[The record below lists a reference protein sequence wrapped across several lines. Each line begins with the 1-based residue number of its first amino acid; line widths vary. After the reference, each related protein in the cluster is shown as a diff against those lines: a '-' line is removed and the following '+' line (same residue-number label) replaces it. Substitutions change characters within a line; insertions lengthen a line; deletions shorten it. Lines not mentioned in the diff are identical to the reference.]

1 MKNEKTMKSLI
12 AVLLILIALFSF
24 LVVGKLAVNPKSYS
38 HTIAALDQKE
48 QNVLKLTAGATATS
62 VLITLIP
69 DDIATPLA
77 DKLADVAG
85 YLLLVICA
93 LYAEK
98 YLLTIT
104 GFAAFKILIPL
115 ACILGIVSLF
125 RKNSWPKQLAVK
137 LVIFA
142 TAAVLVIPVSIRTSE
157 LVEGVYRE
165 SIEST
170 LEEAEQAQ
178 EEVGSVDAILEKA
191 KAIINN
197 YVQAVAIFIV
207 TSCVIPVVVLIFFSW
222 VLKMLFGLN
231 FVVRPPKIPRRRST
245 VEEA

>member
-1 MKNEKTMKSLI
+1 MRDDKGIKFIFAALLLVI
-12 AVLLILIALFSF
+12 AVLSF
-24 LVVGKLAVNPKSYS
+24 VFVGKLAVNPKTYS
-38 HTIAALDQKE
+38 HTITALDEKE

-85 YLLLVICA
+85 YLLIVICA
-93 LYAEK
+93 VYAEK

-104 GFAAFKILIPL
+104 GFAAFKLLVPI
-115 ACILGIVSLF
+115 ACGLGIVSLF
-125 RKNSWPKQLAVK
+125 RKNGWMKQLSIK
-137 LVIFA
+137 LAILA
-142 TAAVLVIPVSIRTSE
+142 AAAVLVIPVSIRTSE

-165 SIEST
+165 SIDAT

-178 EEVGSVDAILEKA
+178 DQVGSKDAIMERA

-207 TSCVIPVVVLIFFSW
+207 TSCVIPVIVLIFFSW
-222 VLKMLFGLN
+222 ILKLLFGISI
-231 FVVRPPKIPRRRST
+231 VVRPPSFHRRR
-245 VEEA
+245 EKDAA

>member
-1 MKNEKTMKSLI
+1 MKNEKVMKSLI
-12 AVLLILIALFSF
+12 AVLLLVLAVFSF
-24 LVVGKLAVNPKSYS
+24 VFVGDVAENPKAYS

-85 YLLLVICA
+85 YLLIVICA
-93 LYAEK
+93 VYAEK

-104 GFAAFKILIPL
+104 GFAAFRILIPL
-115 ACILGIVSLF
+115 ACIFGIVSLF
-125 RKNSWPKQLAVK
+125 RKNSWSRQLAVK
-137 LVIFA
+137 LVVFA
-142 TAAVLVIPVSIRTSE
+142 AVAVLVIPVSIRTSE
-157 LVEGVYRE
+157 MVEGVYRE

-178 EEVGSVDAILEKA
+178 DEVGSQDAIMEKA

-222 VLKMLFGLN
+222 VLRMLFGIN
-231 FVVRPPKIPRRRST
+231 FVVRPPKHR
-245 VEEA
+245 